1 VEGVTMDDEIQKLNQ
16 TIKDLRKENEDLKE
30 EVKSL
35 WFMLDEYDNSS
46 KAIGKALQETITD
59 KLEEEIFKSFKTVGD
74 A

>member
-1 VEGVTMDDEIQKLNQ
+1 MDDEIQKLNQ
-16 TIKDLRKENEDLKE
+16 TIKDLRKENEDLTE

>member
-1 VEGVTMDDEIQKLNQ
+1 MMDDEIQKLNQ
-16 TIKDLRKENEDLKE
+16 TIKDLRKENEDLRE

-46 KAIGKALQETITD
+46 KAIGKALQETI
-59 KLEEEIFKSFKTVGD
+59 KEQLEAEIFKSFKTVGD

>member
-1 VEGVTMDDEIQKLNQ
+1 MDDEIQKLNQ

>member
-1 VEGVTMDDEIQKLNQ
+1 MGDEIQKLNQ
-16 TIKDLRKENEDLKE
+16 TIKDLKKENQELRE

-46 KAIGKALQETITD
+46 KAIGKALQKTIKD
-59 KLEEEIFKSFKTVGD
+59 QLEEEIFKSFKTVGD

>member
-1 VEGVTMDDEIQKLNQ
+1 MDDEIQKLNQ

-35 WFMLDEYDNSS
+35 WFMLDEFDNSS